1 MADTE
6 TADDARDTR
15 AVGYD
20 RLAIASITLSVV
32 GLVLAVATWA
42 AWLLLIRPTPLR
54 IYRTGLA
61 GPVSSYMDIVGRTV
75 TYVIGSLWFA
85 VLPVSVLSI
94 VLAWLELRLGP
105 RPESEA
111 VARAAVVAGAVALLL
126 ALAGAIV
133 FSIRMGQAPV
143 IPLQNEGA

>member
-54 IYRTGLA
+54 IYRTGL
-61 GPVSSYMDIVGRTV
+61 
-75 TYVIGSLWFA
+75 
-85 VLPVSVLSI
+85 
-94 VLAWLELRLGP
+94 
-105 RPESEA
+105 
-111 VARAAVVAGAVALLL
+111 
-126 ALAGAIV
+126 
-133 FSIRMGQAPV
+133 GQARCRRTWTSS
-143 IPLQNEGA
+143 GAPSPM